1 MGTCRAPERRE
12 IQIGEVEGL
21 SGGNSSVHSSIKSG
35 AYTGRLANHNLA
47 GMNNS
52 SPNLTNVY
60 LDKPLVVPK
69 LEPLEYV
76 PLPGCL
82 GQPSKYPPTSTGA
95 YIGGFRR
102 RPPPPPPP
110 YHTRTWMH
118 PPTGRAQQ
126 CRVMQTSTGKEKNW
140 EFGHKWG
147 TPVKNLDTGFGE
159 AYPPPPPT
167 SMSTGGGQGID

>member
-82 GQPSKYPPTSTGA
+82 GQPSGYPPSSA
-95 YIGGFRR
+95 GGGTYTDGFKR
-102 RPPPPPPP
+102 RPPPSPPTYSTHP
-110 YHTRTWMH
+110 RMK
-118 PPTGRAQQ
+118 PPTGWVQPR
-126 CRVMQTSTGKEKNW
+126 RVLQATVPVQNSKNC
-140 EFGHKWG
+140 HQ
-147 TPVKNLDTGFGE
+147 
-159 AYPPPPPT
+159 
-167 SMSTGGGQGID
+167 GGNP